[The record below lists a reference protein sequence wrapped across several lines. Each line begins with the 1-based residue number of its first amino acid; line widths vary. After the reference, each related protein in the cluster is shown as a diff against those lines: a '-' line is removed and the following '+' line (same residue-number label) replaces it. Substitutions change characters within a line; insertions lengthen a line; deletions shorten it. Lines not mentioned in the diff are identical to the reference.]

1 MSGSIERRGQISPFE
16 SPPRALVA
24 TSSAMTSERERAS
37 SSAHPHRN
45 STTEHTT
52 GLPDTSSAISF
63 HVGGCDHRV
72 ADCSSML
79 SATAAGLWVDPRR
92 RSRSTVWWSHRVEPR
107 VYSDA
112 DARST
117 TSRAS
122 AAVDK

>member
-1 MSGSIERRGQISPFE
+1 MAIP
-16 SPPRALVA
+16 V
-24 TSSAMTSERERAS
+24 ERAS

-45 STTEHTT
+45 NTTEHTT

-72 ADCSSML
+72 SDCSSML
-79 SATAAGLWVDPRR
+79 SATAAGLARVDPRR

-117 TSRAS
+117 PHHLHFSEWTMRVPEAL
-122 AAVDK
+122 A